1 MKPAQQMRVVI
12 QLVGGTQHL
21 LIVTAMIARRSF
33 FLRALTDDVQLL
45 PAQLDDFG
53 QYLFQIHRFPFPA
66 TWPAM
71 CAVKQTTDM
80 NGRTTPHDI
89 RRTVNGHPHG
99 AAADPAN
106 SGRSAASHPTFIH
119 DQRQQRLPVASGCMG
134 RTSSAAR

>member
-1 MKPAQQMRVVI
+1 
-12 QLVGGTQHL
+12 
-21 LIVTAMIARRSF
+21 
-33 FLRALTDDVQLL
+33 VQLL

-66 TWPAM
+66 TRPAM

-119 DQRQQRLPVASGCMG
+119 DQRQATASGRIWLHGPETNQDTVASL
-134 RTSSAAR
+134 RPEPQYSSPPYSQHCGLPPQPQ